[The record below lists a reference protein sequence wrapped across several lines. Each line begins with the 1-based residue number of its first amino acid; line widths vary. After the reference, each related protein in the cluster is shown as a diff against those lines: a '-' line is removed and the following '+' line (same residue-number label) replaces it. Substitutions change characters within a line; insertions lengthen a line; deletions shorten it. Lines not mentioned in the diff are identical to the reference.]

1 MKRLL
6 FALVSAAAL
15 WAAACSS
22 GGSNIPPPPPAG
34 NYKLTSL
41 NGTYAF
47 TTSGTVI
54 TSTGGTI
61 AESSLARVG
70 SFSADGAGGIK
81 AGGVYDVVS
90 SGGSGTTPSVPNPI
104 TGGSYTVN
112 PDGRGTL
119 SLNINSGGSPG
130 SINFAFVLTSASSG
144 VGAASD
150 GLMIDETSNSSQA
163 STGSGNFV
171 LQNTAAFG
179 ISNISGSYVFDFT
192 GLDATQPPSGPNP
205 ESLVGQFTATNS
217 GVISTGFEDS
227 NDAGA
232 LNSGSI
238 APGNLTPDP
247 TNISTSG
254 RGTANIAGQS
264 YVFYIV
270 DSTRLRFI
278 SSNVSGI
285 GPMLTGDAVSQ
296 SAALVSPTSD
306 FAFLV
311 AGSDSGGNGLIR
323 VGRFTVSGTTLNN
336 MLMDVNDAANE
347 NQFNALSNGTIIGF
361 DTTTGRGQLSF
372 QDSGGNTYTFVFYLR
387 SQSDGVIQEI
397 TGVAGSGTAVVV
409 ADGSL
414 AAQSGKP
421 FSGSNI
427 TGTYAMNWSGQL
439 TANGTT
445 DEEDLLS
452 QVKVSNLSLSGTS
465 DIYQFTSNPI
475 APNLGLGTTGQIMF
489 NNGDGAGDDTKRVD
503 LNVNLSG
510 ISKIDMVVYI
520 VNPQLAFFANRD
532 NSDKPRIVAGILKAQ
547 Q

>member
-1 MKRLL
+1 
-6 FALVSAAAL
+6 
-15 WAAACSS
+15 
-22 GGSNIPPPPPAG
+22 
-34 NYKLTSL
+34 
-41 NGTYAF
+41 
-47 TTSGTVI
+47 
-54 TSTGGTI
+54 
-61 AESSLARVG
+61 
-70 SFSADGAGGIK
+70 
-81 AGGVYDVVS
+81 
-90 SGGSGTTPSVPNPI
+90 
-104 TGGSYTVN
+104 
-112 PDGRGTL
+112 
-119 SLNINSGGSPG
+119 
-130 SINFAFVLTSASSG
+130 
-144 VGAASD
+144 
-150 GLMIDETSNSSQA
+150 MIDETSNSSQA

-171 LQNTAAFG
+171 LQTTSTFG
-179 ISNISGSYVFDFT
+179 ISSVSGSYVFDFS
-192 GLDATQPPSGPNP
+192 GLDATQPPNGPNP

-217 GVISTGFEDS
+217 GVITTGFEDS

-232 LNSGSI
+232 LNSGII
-238 APGNLTPDP
+238 APGNLAADP
-247 TNISTSG
+247 TNMTTFG
-254 RGTANIAGQS
+254 RGTASIAGQS

-270 DSTRLRFI
+270 NSSRLRFI
-278 SSNVSGI
+278 ASNASGI

-296 SAALVSPTSD
+296 SAGLTSPTGD

-311 AGSDSGGNGLIR
+311 TGSDSGGNGLIR
-323 VGRFTVSGTTLNN
+323 VGRFTVSGTTLSN

-347 NQFNALSNGTIIGF
+347 RQFNSLSNGSISSF

-372 QDSGGNTYTFVFYLR
+372 QDGSGNTYTFVFYLN
-387 SQSDGVIQEI
+387 SQSDGVFQEI
-397 TGVAGSGTAVVV
+397 TGVAGSGTALAV

-414 AAQSGKP
+414 IAQSGKP
-421 FSGSNI
+421 FSASNI

-475 APNLGLGTTGQIMF
+475 APNPGLGTTGQITF
-489 NNGDGAGDDTKRVD
+489 NSGDGTGDDTKRVD

-510 ISKIDMVVYI
+510 ISQIDMVVYI